1 MKPVRP
7 ARLLAR
13 LPRRR
18 RRSDAVRTEG
28 STTLIAGV
36 DPVVATTPLKPS
48 FRDRGR
54 LRRRLR
60 YLRRVREL
68 GFRDLGGLVFDQHRF
83 NRPNEELV
91 RGKLGALQAVD
102 GELRALEA
110 LIDDVRPFHELREP
124 GIAACVRCG
133 ALHGSDARFCPS
145 CGVPVSGPRA
155 VGEIAGPAAQ
165 AATAAVTTEVPP
177 PPAPAQPAVS
187 SELQA
192 PPAPTIAAVPPP
204 DPEPAQEPQQQQR
217 PTEIRPVEDVEAEQP
232 TEVVRPADD
241 ASPVRD
247 GS

>member
-36 DPVVATTPLKPS
+36 DPVAATTPLKPS

-54 LRRRLR
+54 LLRRLR

-91 RGKLGALQAVD
+91 RGKLRALRAVD

-110 LIDDVRPFHELREP
+110 LLNDPRPFHELREP

-145 CGVPVSGPRA
+145 CGVPVSGPRM
-155 VGEIAGPAAQ
+155 VGEVGG
-165 AATAAVTTEVPP
+165 TPP
-177 PPAPAQPAVS
+177 SAPH
-187 SELQA
+187 
-192 PPAPTIAAVPPP
+192 PAPTTGP
-204 DPEPAQEPQQQQR
+204 
-217 PTEIRPVEDVEAEQP
+217 
-232 TEVVRPADD
+232 
-241 ASPVRD
+241 
-247 GS
+247 

>member
-36 DPVVATTPLKPS
+36 DPVAATTPIKPS

-110 LIDDVRPFHELREP
+110 LLDDPRPFHELREP

-155 VGEIAGPAAQ
+155 VGEIAGPAAAQ
-165 AATAAVTTEVPP
+165 AATAAATTAVPT
-177 PPAPAQPAVS
+177 PPAPTEPAVS

-192 PPAPTIAAVPPP
+192 PPAPTIAAVPAPAP
-204 DPEPAQEPQQQQR
+204 APAPEPMPEPQ
-217 PTEIRPVEDVEAEQP
+217 PTEIRPAE
-232 TEVVRPADD
+232 D